1 MELRT
6 LVRDLYG
13 VDRPQGCTD
22 NEIAAMKERFGAI
35 PVVVEE
41 FWRTFGR
48 TKELNQCQDTWCFP
62 EEYQKWE
69 CLSEYDCLLL
79 LTENQGCC
87 RAGIRREDLTL
98 PDPPVYTQTEDDDP
112 WVLSAPTTSAFL
124 EAALLYESVWWLE
137 HSPEGFYWLTEEE
150 LAVVQAKLTR
160 HSAVLKHWMEM
171 EITCYSNRPD
181 NLAAILDVGDQYQ
194 ALYGAATE
202 ESYAALMEVMEGLG
216 EEI

>member
-1 MELRT
+1 MQGGTANTCPHIRT
-6 LVRDLYG
+6 
-13 VDRPQGCTD
+13 
-22 NEIAAMKERFGAI
+22 
-35 PVVVEE
+35 
-41 FWRTFGR
+41 
-48 TKELNQCQDTWCFP
+48 
-62 EEYQKWE
+62 
-69 CLSEYDCLLL
+69 
-79 LTENQGCC
+79 
-87 RAGIRREDLTL
+87 GIRREDLTL